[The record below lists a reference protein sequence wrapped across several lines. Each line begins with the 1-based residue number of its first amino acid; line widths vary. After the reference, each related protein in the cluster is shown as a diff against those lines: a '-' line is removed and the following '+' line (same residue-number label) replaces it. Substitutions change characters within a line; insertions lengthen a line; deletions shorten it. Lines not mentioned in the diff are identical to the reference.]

1 MKREEEIEK
10 SVYDYSKKIEE
21 RMNSFDYFNYEHIEH
36 AFIDGIEWADA
47 NPKNP
52 WISVEDDLP
61 CNHEELVT
69 TDGHYEKNTICVIT
83 INKYGIIEGNY
94 MVLYD
99 DGKWEWRF
107 GVPAPCYWMLIPKLP
122 KESEIELTVY

>member
-21 RMNSFDYFNYEHIEH
+21 RMNGFDYFNYEHIEH

-61 CNHEELVT
+61 CNHKELLENEHYTKAVLVVLSWNEHPSKRHISIYSMSNKIGSFDVDWYWYNTADYTVT
-69 TDGHYEKNTICVIT
+69 H
-83 INKYGIIEGNY
+83 
-94 MVLYD
+94 
-99 DGKWEWRF
+99 
-107 GVPAPCYWMLIPKLP
+107 WMPMPKLP
-122 KESEIELTVY
+122 NE